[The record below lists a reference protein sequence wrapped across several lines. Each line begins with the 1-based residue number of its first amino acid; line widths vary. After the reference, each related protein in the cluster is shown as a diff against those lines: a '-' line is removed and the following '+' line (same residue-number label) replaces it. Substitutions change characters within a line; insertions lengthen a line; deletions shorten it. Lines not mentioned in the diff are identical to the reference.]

1 MYPAW
6 VELGLLSRGVRM
18 SGYKHAQKRPISARP
33 NTIGM
38 CRKKMRELLQRMAKR
53 SRSVGVEDFRS
64 SKRWPVLGV
73 TAEFQLEENR
83 RFRDKLN
90 LSVRDISN
98 GGISLLHSSF
108 FYPGT
113 RCRITLPLRDDPSEV
128 VVIDGVIKRCIHVE
142 GVVHEIGIK
151 FDKPIDS
158 KKFV

>member
-53 SRSVGVEDFRS
+53 SRSVRVEDFRS

-73 TAEFQLEENR
+73 TTEFQLEENR
-83 RFRDKLN
+83 
-90 LSVRDISN
+90 
-98 GGISLLHSSF
+98 
-108 FYPGT
+108 
-113 RCRITLPLRDDPSEV
+113 
-128 VVIDGVIKRCIHVE
+128 
-142 GVVHEIGIK
+142 
-151 FDKPIDS
+151 
-158 KKFV
+158 